1 MSDPPLSDPV
11 ARQYERWA
19 YPAPIHDLR
28 AWLVDNWQW
37 FDPSH
42 AHRLFWP
49 DRETP
54 AGMEILV
61 AGCGTNQAA
70 VFALNNPGAR
80 VVGIDVSA
88 TSLAH
93 QALLRDTHGLSNL
106 ELHRLPI
113 EDAGTLGR
121 TFDLVVSTGVLHHM
135 ADPVAGLRSL
145 AGCLKPHGVAALML
159 YARYGRIGVEMMQSV
174 FRDMELRLDEPSLHL
189 VRDALANLPADHPVA
204 SYRAIA
210 SDLDDDAGVLDTFL
224 HVRERSYTMDECREF
239 VASAGLAFQGL
250 FFRAPY
256 HPPPAEPGTFFA
268 QVASMPPERQWSVME
283 RVNFNNGCHF
293 FLACRPDRPR
303 QDYVVDF
310 AGGRAPGFVPSL
322 RLRCGLD
329 GDRLMQPGWGIA
341 VDEAQAALVRLVD
354 GRRTI
359 AEIADAATPPGAR
372 TADGAA
378 DRTHAAVDF
387 FRLLWTLDFVAIGL
401 ERSVGQAGR
410 TDA

>member
-1 MSDPPLSDPV
+1 MADPPLSDLV

-49 DRETP
+49 DRPSP

-159 YARYGRIGVEMMQSV
+159 YARYGRLGVEMMQSV
-174 FRDMELRLDEPSLHL
+174 FRDMGLQPDEPSLSL
-189 VRDALANLPADHPVA
+189 VRDALENLPADHPVA

-224 HVRERSYTMDECREF
+224 HVRERSYTVDECRAF
-239 VASAGLAFQGL
+239 VASAGLEFQGL

-256 HPPPAEPGTFFA
+256 HPPPAAPGTFFA
-268 QVASMPPERQWSVME
+268 QVASMPAERQWSVME
-283 RVNFNNGCHF
+283 RINFNNGCHF

-303 QDYVVDF
+303 REYAVDF
-310 AGGRAPGFVPSL
+310 AATDAPQFVPSM
-322 RLRCGLD
+322 RHRCGLD
-329 GDRLMQPGWGIA
+329 GSQLMQPGWGIA
-341 VDEAQAALVRLVD
+341 LDDAQVALVRQVD

-359 AEIADAATPPGAR
+359 AEIADAAAAAEVR
-372 TADGAA
+372 TAGGGDPGT
-378 DRTHAAVDF
+378 RAAVEF
-387 FRLLWTLDFVAIGL
+387 FHLLWRLDFMAMGL
-401 ERSVGQAGR
+401 ERRAGR
-410 TDA
+410 SGGREA